1 MDALLEKL
9 ETEQDQQKRKAILKK
24 ILIKKNEDIPI
35 VPVGFVPRF
44 FTFREHV
51 KGFKTD
57 DDGAFVW
64 SGGGLTHAWIDN
76 K

>member
-1 MDALLEKL
+1 MW
-9 ETEQDQQKRKAILKK
+9 TERDPEKRKVLLRMVIT
-24 ILIKKNEDIPI
+24 KKNEDVPI

-44 FTFREHV
+44 FTFRDYV

-57 DDGAFVW
+57 SDGAFVHT
-64 SGGGLTHAWIDN
+64 GGGLTSAWLD